1 MFVPGRIQLV
11 SAQLPQRQQLNGGA
25 GRGDAHI
32 VRSAGGCAAGW
43 LAFELFAVDKL
54 RMRHPYGEIP
64 ELARLEAADGLI
76 RIPDQQD
83 VPFTPRVRALVDT
96 AEFQR
101 LSQISQLA
109 LTSRVYPGATNTR
122 FEHALGVFHNSLR
135 YLWQLG
141 RDPRFAAVVDTHL
154 AEVLMVAALL
164 HDIGHWPFCHPIED
178 MDLPGLRAHES
189 FAAELL
195 GVAGVRLYHDQALF
209 KEPGGGPTP
218 WHQDQVY
225 WPLAT
230 DRTVTLWMPLV
241 DLPPEVG
248 SMRFVSGSHRMGDL
262 GGSAIGDESHA
273 FFEALIAER
282 GLRVESH
289 GALRAGDATFH
300 AGWTVHSAGPNP
312 TNRMRS
318 VMTIIY
324 VADGTRVS
332 KIANAARALD
342 QKAWLGGRKPGER
355 VEGELNPRLWPPG

>member
-1 MFVPGRIQLV
+1 M
-11 SAQLPQRQQLNGGA
+11 A
-25 GRGDAHI
+25 GRGYHRRAPSFGARPAEETLPAPLLPTLDAT
-32 VRSAGGCAAGW
+32 
-43 LAFELFAVDKL
+43 FELDPSTIDAFARDGHVAIRGL
-54 RMRHPYGEIP
+54 ASPA
-64 ELARLEAADGLI
+64 ELAPVRPILLHEAPRRAWDRRPLEQRNTYGRAFLQSFNLWRVHPAI
-76 RIPDQQD
+76 RHFI
-83 VPFTPRVRALVDT
+83 FA
-96 AEFQR
+96 
-101 LSQISQLA
+101 
-109 LTSRVYPGATNTR
+109 
-122 FEHALGVFHNSLR
+122 
-135 YLWQLG
+135 
-141 RDPRFAAVVDTHL
+141 PRFAR
-154 AEVLMVAALL
+154 
-164 HDIGHWPFCHPIED
+164 I
-178 MDLPGLRAHES
+178 
-189 FAAELL
+189 AAELL

-262 GGSAIGDESHA
+262 GGSAIGNESHA